1 MDSFEFENGEV
12 LNDVT
17 VEYMAFGTP
26 VYDEN
31 DNISNAIVYCHGSLG
46 NYSGIKSSLRF
57 LAKGT
62 CSMKTGTSLYP

>member
-31 DNISNAIVYCHGSLG
+31 GNISNAIVYCHGSLG
-46 NYSGIKSSLRF
+46 NYSGIKK
-57 LAKGT
+57 LAPLLGE
-62 CSMKTGTSLYP
+62 GDVFD